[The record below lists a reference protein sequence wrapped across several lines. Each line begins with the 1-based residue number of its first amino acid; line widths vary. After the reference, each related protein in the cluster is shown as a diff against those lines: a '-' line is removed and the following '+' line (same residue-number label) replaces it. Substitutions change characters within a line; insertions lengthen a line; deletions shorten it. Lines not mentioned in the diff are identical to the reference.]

1 MREKSSRETELFCLR
16 TVPQVRR
23 NTDPK
28 MKDANRPLGSQE
40 QDDEPKARIGGLDP
54 NASISRKL
62 RDYYGSLQ
70 EERIPD
76 RFLDLLERLDEAERK
91 AGSAGKT

>member
-1 MREKSSRETELFCLR
+1 
-16 TVPQVRR
+16 
-23 NTDPK
+23 
-28 MKDANRPLGSQE
+28 MKDAHRPLDEDQGSNAQ
-40 QDDEPKARIGGLDP
+40 ARSVGLEP